1 MTAQLLYLAGS
12 VCVWGGLVL
21 RVAGVI
27 GTRRYWLIYFV
38 GETFWAVRSAALG
51 DVGFACFFGAAA
63 VGGYIAWRN
72 SDDDDDD
79 RWRRLLAWGRSKIP
93 RPTVVRLRPALEER

>member
-1 MTAQLLYLAGS
+1 MTAQLLFLAGEA
-12 VCVWGGLVL
+12 CVWGGLVL

-27 GTRRYWLIYFV
+27 GARRYWLLYFV
-38 GETFWAVRSAALG
+38 GEVFWTLRQALLG
-51 DVGFACFFGAAA
+51 NVGFACFFGAAA

-72 SDDDDDD
+72 SDDDDD

-93 RPTVVRLRPALEER
+93 KPTVVRLRPVLEDR